1 MRIYFPEVICV
12 KNKKIIFIIGFLWTA
27 VLGTLLHFTY
37 EWSGQNSFV
46 GLFSAVNESIWEH
59 MKLLFFP
66 SASYALITYPFMRKS
81 SPPYLTACAF
91 AVLTGMAVQT
101 SAYYIY
107 SGVIGKDIP
116 WVNIA
121 LFYSCAALIW
131 ILSYKWSCRK
141 WNTGSLWGLAVIS
154 AVSVLF
160 FWFTSDPPDIGIFSE
175 PEVLSLT
182 QFSSGTL

>member
-1 MRIYFPEVICV
+1 M
-12 KNKKIIFIIGFLWTA
+12 KNKKIIYIIGFLWTA

-66 SASYALITYPFMRKS
+66 AASYALITYPFMRKS

-91 AVLTGMAVQT
+91 AILTGMAVQT

-107 SGVIGKDIP
+107 SGIIGKDIP
-116 WVNIA
+116 WVNIV
-121 LFYSCAALIW
+121 LFYACAALIS
-131 ILSYKWSCRK
+131 ILSYKWSKRK
-141 WNTGSLWGLAVIS
+141 WNTGSLWGFAIIC
-154 AVSVLF
+154 AVSVCF
-160 FWFTSDPPDIGIFSE
+160 FFFTANSPDVGVFSDPESF
-175 PEVLSLT
+175 SLT
-182 QFSSGTL
+182 QFSFDSI